1 MMDVMRCFIAIDM
14 SENIKNAIAGVIEKC
29 GLNAKGI
36 KWVPVRNVHLT
47 LKFLGD
53 VKEDRIPEIEKG
65 LALICVRHDV
75 FNINIRGAG
84 AFPNFKYPNI
94 LWIGIDGPEEL
105 KRLYEDIEEYMFEL
119 GFEKEDR
126 KFSPHLTIGRAIGRV
141 KDRKGIEPVI
151 KGLYTFKDTFFGSI
165 EVNEV
170 LLMQSVL
177 KPTGAEYS
185 EIAGF
190 KLSSNSH
197 YFGQQYFLE

>member
-1 MMDVMRCFIAIDM
+1 
-14 SENIKNAIAGVIEKC
+14 
-29 GLNAKGI
+29 
-36 KWVPVRNVHLT
+36 
-47 LKFLGD
+47 
-53 VKEDRIPEIEKG
+53 
-65 LALICVRHDV
+65 V

-105 KRLYEDIEEYMFEL
+105 KRLYEDIEECMFEL

-126 KFSPHLTIGRAIGRV
+126 KFSPHLTIGRV
-141 KDRKGIEPVI
+141 KDRKGIETVI
-151 KGLYTFKDTFFGSI
+151 KELHTFKDTFFGSI
-165 EVNEV
+165 ELNEV
-170 LLMQSVL
+170 LLMRSIL

>member
-1 MMDVMRCFIAIDM
+1 MP
-14 SENIKNAIAGVIEKC
+14 ENIKDAIADVIEKC

-53 VKEDRIPEIEKG
+53 VKEDIIPEIEKG

-84 AFPNFKYPNI
+84 AFPNFKYPNV
-94 LWIGIDGPEEL
+94 LWIGIDESEEL
-105 KRLYEDIEEYMFEL
+105 KKLYEDIEEYMFEL

-126 KFSPHLTIGRAIGRV
+126 KFSPHLTIGRV
-141 KDRKGIEPVI
+141 KDRKGIKTVI
-151 KGLYTFKDTFFGSI
+151 KELYTFKDTFFGSI